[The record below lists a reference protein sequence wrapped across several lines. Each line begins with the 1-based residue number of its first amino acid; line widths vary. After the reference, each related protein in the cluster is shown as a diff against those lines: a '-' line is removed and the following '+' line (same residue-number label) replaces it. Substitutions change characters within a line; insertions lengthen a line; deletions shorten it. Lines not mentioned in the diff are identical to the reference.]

1 MEVILAE
8 PRGFCAG
15 VRRAILIVEKAIQKF
30 GTPIYVKHEIV
41 HNKIVIES
49 LKSKGVIFTDEVSQI
64 PQGSVVI
71 YSAHGVSDAVESEA
85 ERLQL
90 IPIDATCP
98 LVKKVHKEVIQY
110 DEEGFQIILIGHKN
124 HPEIEGTSG
133 KLKKGKAIIVQNVE
147 EAKTVQIEN
156 DQKLAIATQTT
167 LSLDDT
173 KEIIEILEARFPVL
187 KGNVKN
193 DICYATQNRQ
203 TAVYD
208 LIQNYQIDGLIVVGS
223 QNSSNSNRLKDIGT
237 QRGIPSFLINEPDE
251 LDLKNVLNLKKIGI
265 TAGASAPE
273 HLIEKLVDFFKKKDN
288 NLKITIMDGVK
299 EDTVFHLPKQLR
311 D

>member
-1 MEVILAE
+1 
-8 PRGFCAG
+8 
-15 VRRAILIVEKAIQKF
+15 
-30 GTPIYVKHEIV
+30 
-41 HNKIVIES
+41 
-49 LKSKGVIFTDEVSQI
+49 
-64 PQGSVVI
+64 
-71 YSAHGVSDAVESEA
+71 
-85 ERLQL
+85 
-90 IPIDATCP
+90 
-98 LVKKVHKEVIQY
+98 
-110 DEEGFQIILIGHKN
+110 
-124 HPEIEGTSG
+124 
-133 KLKKGKAIIVQNVE
+133 LKKGKAIIVQNVE